1 MLFIRVNFNITYNK
15 TFREI
20 ASEWKRDKQRFV
32 KETTMAV
39 YGLQLQTHLLP
50 AFGDRTMI
58 EEKDVQ
64 QFVVDKLN
72 KGLSERTTK
81 DVLIVLKM
89 VVRWANKHAGWDNRT
104 DWEIIFPT
112 RREQIEL
119 EVMTVTDQQKIVKY
133 VKENFTFKN
142 LGLQI
147 CLFTGLRIGEVCG
160 LKWSDYNVSNNTL
173 TINRTIE
180 RIYTIDNGQRKSRVV
195 VSTPKTASS
204 NRTIPMNKKLQKVLK
219 ELEKV
224 VNKDFYIISNSEK
237 PIEPRTY
244 RNYYNKVLSKLGIA
258 KLKFHGLGHSFATR
272 CIENNCD
279 YKTVS
284 VLLGHADVSTTMNL
298 YVHPNMEH
306 KKKCIERLVKILEQ

>member
-1 MLFIRVNFNITYNK
+1 MK
-15 TFREI
+15 TFSEI
-20 ASEWKRDKQRFV
+20 ASEWKTDKQRFV

-50 AFGDRTMI
+50 AFGDRTVI

-112 RREQIEL
+112 KREQTEL
-119 EVMTVTDQQKIVKY
+119 EVMTVADQQKIVKY
-133 VKENFTFKN
+133 VKDNFSFRN

-160 LKWSDYNVSNNTL
+160 LKWSDYNVANNTL

-180 RIYTIDNGQRKSRVV
+180 RIYTTDYGERKSRVV

-204 NRTIPMNKKLQKVLK
+204 NRTIPVSKELQKVMK
-219 ELEKV
+219 ELWKV
-224 VNKDFYIISNSEK
+224 VNKDYYIISNSEK
-237 PIEPRTY
+237 PMEPRTY
-244 RNYYNKVLSKLGIA
+244 RNYYNKVLTQLGIA
-258 KLKFHGLGHSFATR
+258 KLKFHGLRHSFATR

-306 KKKCIERLVKILEQ
+306 KKKCIEKIGKILKA

>member
-1 MLFIRVNFNITYNK
+1 MK
-15 TFREI
+15 TFSEI
-20 ASEWKRDKQRFV
+20 ASEWKTDKQRFV

-112 RREQIEL
+112 RREQTEL
-119 EVMTVTDQQKIVKY
+119 EVMTVADQQKIVKY
-133 VKENFTFKN
+133 VKENFTFRN

-160 LKWSDYNVSNNTL
+160 LKWSDYNAVSNTL
-173 TINRTIE
+173 TINRTVE
-180 RIYTIDNGQRKSRVV
+180 RIYTIDNGERKSRVV

-204 NRTIPMNKKLQKVLK
+204 NRTIPMNKELQKVLK
-219 ELEKV
+219 ELGKV
-224 VNKDFYIISNSEK
+224 VNLDFYIISNSEK

-244 RNYYNKVLSKLGIA
+244 RNYYNKVLSRLGIA
-258 KLKFHGLGHSFATR
+258 KLKFHGLRHSFATR

-306 KKKCIERLVKILEQ
+306 KKKCIEKIGKILKA

>member
-1 MLFIRVNFNITYNK
+1 MK

-20 ASEWKRDKQRFV
+20 TSEWKRDKQRFV

-64 QFVVDKLN
+64 QFVVDKLD

-219 ELEKV
+219 ELRKV

-258 KLKFHGLGHSFATR
+258 KLKFHGLRHSFATR

>member
-1 MLFIRVNFNITYNK
+1 MK

-89 VVRWANKHAGWDNRT
+89 VVRWTNKHAGWDNRT

-258 KLKFHGLGHSFATR
+258 KLKFHGLRHSFATR

>member
-1 MLFIRVNFNITYNK
+1 MK
-15 TFREI
+15 TFSEI
-20 ASEWKRDKQRFV
+20 ASEWKTDKQRFV

-112 RREQIEL
+112 RREQTEL
-119 EVMTVTDQQKIVKY
+119 EVMTVADQQKIVKY
-133 VKENFTFKN
+133 VKENFTFRN

-160 LKWSDYNVSNNTL
+160 LKWSDYNFSNNTL
-173 TINRTIE
+173 TINRTVE
-180 RIYTIDNGQRKSRVV
+180 RIYAIDNDQRKSRVV

-204 NRTIPMNKKLQKVLK
+204 NRTIPMNKELQKVLK
-219 ELEKV
+219 ELGKV
-224 VNKDFYIISNSEK
+224 VNKDFYIISNSDK

-244 RNYYNKVLSKLGIA
+244 RNYYNKVLSQLGIA
-258 KLKFHGLGHSFATR
+258 KLKFHGLRHSFATR

-306 KKKCIERLVKILEQ
+306 KKKCIEKIGKILKA

>member
-1 MLFIRVNFNITYNK
+1 MK
-15 TFREI
+15 TFSEI
-20 ASEWKRDKQRFV
+20 ASEWKTDKQRFV

-50 AFGDRTMI
+50 AFGYRTMI

-112 RREQIEL
+112 RREQTEL
-119 EVMTVTDQQKIVKY
+119 EVMTVADQQKIVKY
-133 VKENFTFKN
+133 VKENFTFRN

-160 LKWSDYNVSNNTL
+160 LKWSDYNFSNNTL
-173 TINRTIE
+173 TINRTVE
-180 RIYTIDNGQRKSRVV
+180 RIYTVDNGQRKSRVV

-204 NRTIPMNKKLQKVLK
+204 NRTIPMNKELQKVLK
-219 ELEKV
+219 ELGKV

-244 RNYYNKVLSKLGIA
+244 RNYYNKVLSQLGIA
-258 KLKFHGLGHSFATR
+258 KLKFHGLRHSFATR

-306 KKKCIERLVKILEQ
+306 KKKCIEKIGKILKA

>member
-1 MLFIRVNFNITYNK
+1 MK
-15 TFREI
+15 TFSEI
-20 ASEWKRDKQRFV
+20 ASEWKTDKQRFV

-112 RREQIEL
+112 RREQTEL
-119 EVMTVTDQQKIVKY
+119 EVMTVADQQKIVKY
-133 VKENFTFKN
+133 VKENFTFRN

-160 LKWSDYNVSNNTL
+160 LKWSDYNFSNNTL
-173 TINRTIE
+173 TINRTVE
-180 RIYTIDNGQRKSRVV
+180 RIYAIDNGQRKSRVV

-204 NRTIPMNKKLQKVLK
+204 NRTIPMNKELQKVLK
-219 ELEKV
+219 ELGKV

-244 RNYYNKVLSKLGIA
+244 RNYYNKVLSQLGIA
-258 KLKFHGLGHSFATR
+258 KLKFHGLRHSFATR

-306 KKKCIERLVKILEQ
+306 KKKCIEKIGKILKA

>member
-1 MLFIRVNFNITYNK
+1 
-15 TFREI
+15 
-20 ASEWKRDKQRFV
+20 
-32 KETTMAV
+32 MAV

-64 QFVVDKLN
+64 QFVVDKLD

-219 ELEKV
+219 ELRKV

-258 KLKFHGLGHSFATR
+258 KLKFHGLRHSFATR

>member
-1 MLFIRVNFNITYNK
+1 MK
-15 TFREI
+15 TFSEI
-20 ASEWKRDKQRFV
+20 ASEWKTDKQRFV

-50 AFGDRTMI
+50 AFGDRTVI

-112 RREQIEL
+112 KREQTEL
-119 EVMTVTDQQKIVKY
+119 EVMTVADQQKIVKY
-133 VKENFTFKN
+133 VKDNFSFRN

-160 LKWSDYNVSNNTL
+160 LKWSDYNVANNTL

-180 RIYTIDNGQRKSRVV
+180 RIYTTDYGERKSRVV

-204 NRTIPMNKKLQKVLK
+204 NRTIPVSKELQKVIK
-219 ELEKV
+219 ELCKV
-224 VNKDFYIISNSEK
+224 VNKDYYIISNSEK
-237 PIEPRTY
+237 PMEPRTY
-244 RNYYNKVLSKLGIA
+244 RNYYNKVLTQLGIA
-258 KLKFHGLGHSFATR
+258 KLKFHGLRHSFATR

-306 KKKCIERLVKILEQ
+306 KKKCIEKIGKILKA

>member
-1 MLFIRVNFNITYNK
+1 MK

-258 KLKFHGLGHSFATR
+258 KLKFHGLRHSFATR